1 MPAEYDYHC
10 SLLHGSLAS
19 ADSVTYGINYCS
31 SLNSIIGFH
40 AAGGQMPQDIMHVMF
55 EGVLQL
61 EVHLMLKHFL
71 QTEHYFTLD
80 TLNARIQ
87 SFAYSRTEARNKPPK
102 SFSSSHISGSGK
114 LPLSG
119 IHITCTYRSCL

>member
-1 MPAEYDYHC
+1 MPH
-10 SLLHGSLAS
+10 
-19 ADSVTYGINYCS
+19 
-31 SLNSIIGFH
+31 
-40 AAGGQMPQDIMHVMF
+40 DIMHVMF

-87 SFAYSRTEARNKPPK
+87 NLAYSRTEARTNH
-102 SFSSSHISGSGK
+102 SLNRTFLVVGSYN
-114 LPLSG
+114 SQVY
-119 IHITCTYRSCL
+119 I

>member
-1 MPAEYDYHC
+1 
-10 SLLHGSLAS
+10 
-19 ADSVTYGINYCS
+19 
-31 SLNSIIGFH
+31 
-40 AAGGQMPQDIMHVMF
+40 MPQDIMHVMF

-71 QTEHYFTLD
+71 HTEHYFTLD

-87 SFAYSRTEARNKPPK
+87 NFAYSRTESRNKPPK

-119 IHITCTYRSCL
+119 MHI